1 MRIIVTRPEPA
12 GTRTAKRLAELGH
25 TAISLP
31 LFEARHE
38 IPPLQIETV
47 RASSALVVTSSE
59 ALRALSALSPMMRDA
74 LCALPAFAVG
84 EKTGAAARKF
94 GIRTVHVSGG
104 NGEKLSADIAA
115 RNDLLSGKP
124 LLYLAGEPRSPGL
137 EQGLARQG
145 IPCRTVVCYRMDPV
159 SYEASDL
166 LQCLPTGA
174 DTAVLLYS
182 TQAALRLMALGQTVL
197 PGLLD
202 RLSRFFCL
210 SPAIASALPPQTHAR
225 QAIAAD
231 PSEQALLRLL
241 GEAG

>member
-1 MRIIVTRPEPA
+1 MRVIVTRPEPA
-12 GTRTAKRLAELGH
+12 GTKTAKRLAELGH
-25 TAISLP
+25 TALSLP

-59 ALRALSALSPMMRDA
+59 ALRSLSALAPLMRDA

-94 GIRTVHVSGG
+94 GISTVHVSGG
-104 NGEKLSADIAA
+104 NGEKLAAGIAA
-115 RNDLLSGKP
+115 RQEHLTAKP

-137 EQGLARQG
+137 EQGLASHG
-145 IPCRTVVCYRMDPV
+145 IPCRTLVCYRMHPV
-159 SYEASDL
+159 EYDASDL
-166 LQCLPTGA
+166 LQCLPAEAET
-174 DTAVLLYS
+174 TVLLYS
-182 TQAALRLMALGQTVL
+182 TQAALRLMTLDQTIL

-210 SPAIASALPPQTHAR
+210 SPAIASALPPQTRAR
-225 QAIAAD
+225 QGIAAD